1 MYEEARLLFQ
11 PQNMTKARPVMMVMR
26 KSYKPLKLKATK
38 NATFGILK
46 SYPHIIFNKPCFYL
60 QRFFYVQY
68 SQGIVK
74 SSATV
79 IVNQPFKKDSEK
91 NHYLECL
98 TNQP

>member
-1 MYEEARLLFQ
+1 
-11 PQNMTKARPVMMVMR
+11 MMVML

-38 NATFGILK
+38 NVTFGLLK

-68 SQGIVK
+68 RQGIVQ
-74 SSATV
+74 SSATEV
-79 IVNQPFKKDSEK
+79 VNQPFKKGSEK

-98 TNQP
+98 TNQL